1 MVGNMEPVGFVDDGA
16 KPGTMVFGIP
26 VLGSTAELGSLA
38 SKADEAIVAIG
49 NNVVRQRLFN
59 LIRAS
64 GIRMATVIHPGAIV
78 SPSAVIGDGC
88 ALMAGSIVGTEAI
101 IEDGVIINCGA
112 IVDHHCKVLAFAHI
126 GVGACMAGGSVLGR
140 LAWMQAGSALGYRVQ
155 VADQSVL
162 APGEGRMA
170 ESR

>member
-1 MVGNMEPVGFVDDGA
+1 MVGNLKTIGFIDDGA
-16 KPGTMVFGIP
+16 DPGTLVFGLP
-26 VLGSTAELGSLA
+26 VLGSTAELTSIA
-38 SKADEAIVAIG
+38 SKADSAIVAIG

-59 LIRAS
+59 SIRAS

-88 ALMAGSIVGTEAI
+88 ALMAGSIVGTQAI
-101 IEDGVIINCGA
+101 VEDGVIINCGA
-112 IVDHHCKVLAFAHI
+112 IVDHHCKVQAFAHI
-126 GVGACMAGGSVLGR
+126 GVGACMAGGSGLGR

-162 APGEGRMA
+162 EPGEGRIA
-170 ESR
+170 V